1 MVTKAIIEEVINEH
15 QVRVRIPLIHK
26 MAISASATPFK
37 ELPIAQICCTPGINI
52 LYSVGDVVYV
62 SYEDDLSSK
71 IVVLGDLSV
80 SFDTGSYPI
89 FNCVVDGG
97 SW

>member
-71 IVVLGDLSV
+71 IVVLGELAV
-80 SFDTGSYPI
+80 TFETGSSSEL
-89 FNCVVDGG
+89 NVVIDGG